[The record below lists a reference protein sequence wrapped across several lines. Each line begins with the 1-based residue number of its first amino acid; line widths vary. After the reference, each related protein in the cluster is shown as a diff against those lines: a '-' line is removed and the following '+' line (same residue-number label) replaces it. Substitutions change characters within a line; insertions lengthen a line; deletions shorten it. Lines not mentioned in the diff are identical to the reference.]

1 MLTLDQLKR
10 RGKALANRFYIC
22 EENEETIEH
31 LLVHCKKVKMLWDL
45 FLLIVGTSWVLHSTI
60 MARSNSGEKIKK
72 KKGWQPPFAYF
83 RLYGGKEIWWR
94 LSMVL
99 PQLKG

>member
-72 KKGWQPPFAYF
+72 KMVGSPPLLILDFMAGKK
-83 RLYGGKEIWWR
+83 YGG
-94 LSMVL
+94 V
-99 PQLKG
+99 